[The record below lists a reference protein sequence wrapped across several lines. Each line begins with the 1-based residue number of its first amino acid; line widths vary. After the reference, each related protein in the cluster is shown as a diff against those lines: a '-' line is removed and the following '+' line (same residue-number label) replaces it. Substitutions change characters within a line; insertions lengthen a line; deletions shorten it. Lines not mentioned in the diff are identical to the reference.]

1 MKDTKHRRKSK
12 NQHHNRPTVPPN
24 ADADLSQQ
32 RFIGLV
38 DVHHSNNNYGN
49 NNNNQ
54 LFHHHDQSHNVG
66 RSKKDHRQV
75 NKNNVIAVKSI
86 ATADHLKNLNTPAKD
101 SNVLTTQAT
110 VIENLSV
117 GIGGTSNMKDR
128 MPRFSS
134 EHPRE
139 RYMAPNLWHKNEL
152 KLGEKQVQINS
163 LKA

>member
-1 MKDTKHRRKSK
+1 M
-12 NQHHNRPTVPPN
+12 
-24 ADADLSQQ
+24 
-32 RFIGLV
+32 
-38 DVHHSNNNYGN
+38 
-49 NNNNQ
+49 
-54 LFHHHDQSHNVG
+54 
-66 RSKKDHRQV
+66 

-86 ATADHLKNLNTPAKD
+86 ATADHLKNLQTPAKD

-110 VIENLSV
+110 VIENFSV
-117 GIGGTSNMKDR
+117 GIGGASNMKDR